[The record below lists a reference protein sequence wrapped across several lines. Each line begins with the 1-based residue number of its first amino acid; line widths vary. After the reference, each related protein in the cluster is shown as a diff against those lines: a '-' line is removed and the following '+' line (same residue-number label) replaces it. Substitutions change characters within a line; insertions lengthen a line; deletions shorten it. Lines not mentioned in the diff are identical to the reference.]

1 MRISIIKN
9 RRGVEL
15 IITILLMTT
24 ILFLAAYLLDAALI
38 ENRIAQSQSWGAK
51 TYYLAE
57 AGIQDMVWKLK
68 NDAAYKQ
75 NFETNPAWT
84 ATFSRTDPFG
94 AGNGS
99 YTVTITN
106 SSLAHGTIVSTGAI
120 GLGNGATSQRI
131 VKTAVFR
138 AMGQAGIG
146 DNEAYA
152 DGNIDIALSNIYF
165 HNGSS
170 HANNNYNIKAFSTV
184 NVDNNI
190 NVVNQYIESWL
201 SNVNVGGRIYAANDD
216 YTPAAAAIQMPAVDF
231 DSSDANSL
239 KNRATVVYSQS
250 QFDTLMQ
257 NNQNLTLPGPITYV
271 DGDIDVKGAQALTIN
286 GLLVAGRDFNFAY
299 SRCRGSRCGNSHLTV
314 IRTAGQPAG
323 VFAKRKIYF
332 NLWSGNINI
341 NGVVYANDQFN
352 LLSLPLGYNI
362 SITGALIGRKLT
374 ITSVWLPIN
383 VYYDNTIINEALGIT
398 SFSPVMTVE
407 HWEEEY

>member
-1 MRISIIKN
+1 MLTAIIKN

-15 IITILLMTT
+15 IVTILLMTI

-38 ENRIAQSQSWGAK
+38 ENRIALSQSWGAK

-68 NDAAYKQ
+68 NDTAYKQ
-75 NFETNPAWT
+75 NFETNPTWT
-84 ATFSRTDPFG
+84 ATFSRTNPFG
-94 AGNGS
+94 STNGS
-99 YTVTITN
+99 YTVTIANT
-106 SSLAHGTIVSTGAI
+106 SLAHGTITSTGTI
-120 GLGNGATSQRI
+120 NLGNGAASQRI

-138 AMGQAGIG
+138 AMGQSGIE
-146 DNEAYA
+146 DNAAYA
-152 DGNIDIALSNIYF
+152 DGNVDISLSNIYF

-170 HANNNYNIKAFSTV
+170 HSNNNYNIKLLSTV
-184 NVDNNI
+184 NVDENL

-201 SNVNVGGRIYAANDD
+201 ATVNVGGIIYAANSPDH
-216 YTPAAAAIQMPAVDF
+216 PAAATIQMPAVDF
-231 DSSDANSL
+231 DSSDPASL
-239 KNRATVVYSQS
+239 KNRATITYSQN

-257 NNQNLTLPGPITYV
+257 NNQNLTLNGPITYV
-271 DGDIDVKGAQALTIN
+271 DGDVNVYGAQTLTVK
-286 GLLVAGRDFNFAY
+286 GLLVVGRDFNFASSY
-299 SRCRGSRCGNSHLTV
+299 CRGSRCGNSHLTV

-323 VFAKRKIYF
+323 IFAKRKIYF
-332 NLWSGNINI
+332 DLWSGNINV

-383 VYYDNTIINEALGIT
+383 IYYDNSVITESLGTT
-398 SFSPVMTVE
+398 SISPVMTVE

>member
-1 MRISIIKN
+1 MPISIIKN

-38 ENRIAQSQSWGAK
+38 ENRIAISQSWGAK

-68 NDAAYKQ
+68 NDTAYKQ
-75 NFETNPAWT
+75 NFETNPTWT
-84 ATFSRTDPFG
+84 TTFSRTNPFG

-106 SSLAHGTIVSTGAI
+106 SSLAHGTIVSTGTI
-120 GLGNGATSQRI
+120 DLGNGATSQRI

-138 AMGQAGIG
+138 AMGQAGIE
-146 DNEAYA
+146 DSAAYA

-165 HNGSS
+165 HDGSS
-170 HANNNYNIKAFSTV
+170 HSNNNYNIKALSTV
-184 NVDNNI
+184 NIDEDLNA
-190 NVVNQYIESWL
+190 VNQYIYSWL
-201 SNVNVGGRIYAANDD
+201 ANINIGGVKHAAN
-216 YTPAAAAIQMPAVDF
+216 YPPAAATIQMPAVDF
-231 DSSDANSL
+231 DSADANSL
-239 KNRATVVYSQS
+239 KNQATIVYSQS

-271 DGDIDVKGAQALTIN
+271 DGDIDVKGAQTLIVN
-286 GLLVAGRDFNFAY
+286 GLLVAGRDFNFAS

-314 IRTAGQPAG
+314 IRTTGQKAG

-332 NLWSGNINI
+332 DLWSGNINI